1 MPAKKSR
8 ANQAL
13 GKAIRSA
20 RVRRGESQEGFSRR
34 EDVPID
40 RSYFGAV
47 ERGEFNVTLDTIVT
61 VAHGLNLTV
70 AELLKQAGL

>member
-1 MPAKKSR
+1 MPSKKSP

-20 RVRRGESQEGFSRR
+20 RVRRGETQEGFTRR
-34 EDVPID
+34 TDVPID
-40 RSYFGAV
+40 RSYFGAI

-61 VAHGLNLTV
+61 VAGGLNLTV
-70 AELLKQAGL
+70 AELMKQAGL

>member
-1 MPAKKSR
+1 MRSKKSR

-20 RVRRGESQEGFSRR
+20 RLRRGESQERFSRR

>member
-1 MPAKKSR
+1 MAAKKSR

-13 GKAIRSA
+13 GKTIRSA
-20 RVRRGESQEGFSRR
+20 WERRGESQEGFSRR
-34 EDVPID
+34 DDVPID

-47 ERGEFNVTLDTIVT
+47 ERGEFNVTLDTIVI
-61 VAHGLNLTV
+61 VGHGLNLTV

>member
-1 MPAKKSR
+1 MPSKKSR

-20 RVRRGESQEGFSRR
+20 RVRRGETQEGFSRR

-61 VAHGLNLTV
+61 VAHGLNMTV

>member
-1 MPAKKSR
+1 M
-8 ANQAL
+8 
-13 GKAIRSA
+13 
-20 RVRRGESQEGFSRR
+20 RRGESQEGFSRR
-34 EDVPID
+34 ADVPID

-61 VAHGLNLTV
+61 VAHGLDLTV

>member
-1 MPAKKSR
+1 MFAKKSP

-13 GKAIRSA
+13 GKAIRPA
-20 RVRRGESQEGFSRR
+20 WVRCGETQEGFSRR
-34 EDVPID
+34 ADVPID

-61 VAHGLNLTV
+61 VAGGLNPTV

>member
-1 MPAKKSR
+1 MPSKKSR

-34 EDVPID
+34 ADVPID

-61 VAHGLNLTV
+61 VAGGLNLTV

>member
-1 MPAKKSR
+1 MPTKKSR

-20 RVRRGESQEGFSRR
+20 RILRRETQEGFTRR
-34 EDVPID
+34 ADVPID
-40 RSYFGAV
+40 RSYFGAI

-61 VAHGLNLTV
+61 VAGGLTLTV